1 MTYVEGLLAIDKV
14 AEEFR
19 KLARELIHDDALRNA
34 ALKAIGKAESRV
46 AREFWVEQNR
56 E

>member
-1 MTYVEGLLAIDKV
+1 MTYVEGLLAITKS

-19 KLARELIHDDALRNA
+19 KLAREMIHDQALLNN

-46 AREFWVEQNR
+46 AREFWIERNR